1 MQLHD
6 QYVQDEYNIPFDV
19 NLLKSGFDL
28 NDFIGLLSDKC
39 AAFFIESER
48 ECNYKIIFNTY
59 NFMIIYDKMTLND
72 KFKFHLEQ
80 KRREFYARPE
90 NMDKIMEMKPIFML
104 IYMYAENG
112 YKIGV
117 SFLSGKIEFGAYASP
132 VFYENLIDTLN
143 KSQK

>member
-1 MQLHD
+1 
-6 QYVQDEYNIPFDV
+6 
-19 NLLKSGFDL
+19 
-28 NDFIGLLSDKC
+28 
-39 AAFFIESER
+39 
-48 ECNYKIIFNTY
+48 
-59 NFMIIYDKMTLND
+59 
-72 KFKFHLEQ
+72 
-80 KRREFYARPE
+80 
-90 NMDKIMEMKPIFML
+90 MDKIMEMKPIFML